1 MTFRQSRTIPFD
13 QGSGPTLI
21 CTFCINSLSFPLFP
35 LATFSRFLGVHLF
48 PFPRFALQRVFCA
61 KITAERM
68 SKATGVG
75 VGQRAPDFML
85 RDGADQ
91 DWKLSDQR
99 GKVVVLLFYPGD
111 ETPICTRQMCS
122 VRDRWD
128 DYSATGEEVVGI
140 STDSVE
146 SHKKFAE
153 HHDLPLR
160 LLSDA
165 GGDVARMYGAQ
176 SLIPGK
182 VARSVFVIDANG
194 VIRYRDVRPLGLF
207 RPKDED
213 VIRAIREAQKAVGSR
228 Q

>member
-1 MTFRQSRTIPFD
+1 M
-13 QGSGPTLI
+13 
-21 CTFCINSLSFPLFP
+21 
-35 LATFSRFLGVHLF
+35 
-48 PFPRFALQRVFCA
+48 
-61 KITAERM
+61 M
-68 SKATGVG
+68 SKASNDAEVG
-75 VGQRAPDFML
+75 ERAPDFTL

-91 DWKLSDQR
+91 DWKLADQR

-128 DYSATGEEVVGI
+128 DYSATGAEVVGI

-182 VARSVFVIDANG
+182 VARSVFVIDVYG

-207 RPKDED
+207 RPKDKD
-213 VIRAIREAQKAVGSR
+213 VIRAIREAQS
-228 Q
+228 